1 MRNLL
6 FSTFD
11 KIRKLIKQVDQIQL
25 NSLNFYLLKNYREKP
40 KTQRENLN
48 QKRSYLPQIFG
59 AF

>member
-25 NSLNFYLLKNYREKP
+25 NSLNFNLLKNYREKP

-59 AF
+59 VF